1 MIFISNCSLRKVE
14 KHHGV
19 YNLKKKSDK
28 LELFQTNT
36 NDVIINFGIPS
47 TKSLF
52 DNDVWIY
59 IERKFTST
67 KLSSFGKENLLV
79 NNVLVL
85 EFNTMGMLVKKELLD
100 IDKMNNLIISDDE
113 TSVVNKKDTFVSN
126 FLTSLIKK
134 IDDPLGKK
142 KAK

>member
-1 MIFISNCSLRKVE
+1 M
-14 KHHGV
+14 
-19 YNLKKKSDK
+19 
-28 LELFQTNT
+28 ELFQTNT

-67 KLSSFGKENLLV
+67 KLSSFGKENILV